1 MPYRAFV
8 PGVRRMSTTE
18 REELAGLLAA
28 SARRDQ
34 RAFAELYRRTSSRLF
49 GVCMRMLRERAEAE
63 EVLQEVYTTVWR
75 RADSFDPSKASA
87 TTWLVT
93 MARNK
98 SIDRLRQHREMATDD
113 AQILDQVDD
122 GPSPAASAES
132 SQERLRLEQCLDG
145 LEPQQKSAVR
155 EAFFSGATY
164 NDLAA
169 RCRVPL
175 GTMKSWIRRSLIRLR
190 ICLEQ

>member
-1 MPYRAFV
+1 
-8 PGVRRMSTTE
+8 MSTVDTTE
-18 REELAGLLAA
+18 REELAELLAA
-28 SARRDQ
+28 SSRQDQ

-49 GVCMRMLRERAEAE
+49 GVCMRMLRDRADAE
-63 EVLQEVYTTVWR
+63 EVLQEVFTSVWR
-75 RADSFDPSKASA
+75 RADTFDPGKASA

-93 MARNK
+93 MARNRA
-98 SIDRLRQHREMATDD
+98 IDRLRQHRETALDD
-113 AQILDQVDD
+113 SMMLDLEDE

-132 SQERLRLEQCLDG
+132 SQERQRLERCLDG
-145 LEPQQKSAVR
+145 LEPQQKSAIR

-190 ICLEQ
+190 TCLEQ